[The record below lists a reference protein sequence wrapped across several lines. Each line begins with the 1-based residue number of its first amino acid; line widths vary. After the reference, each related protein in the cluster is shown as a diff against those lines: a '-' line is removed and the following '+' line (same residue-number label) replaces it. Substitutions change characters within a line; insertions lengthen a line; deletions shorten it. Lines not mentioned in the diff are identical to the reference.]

1 MTEVK
6 KKEFYYHLCNYRS
19 SNCTNWLKHIDTKKH
34 LRNGK
39 PKSSKCNMCEYES
52 SSHWNLKLHTLSQH
66 STIEERRNH
75 KYYCDTCDLVFF
87 CSTYMNKHINGKIHK
102 NRELCLKFQKEI
114 NDTKV
119 S

>member
-1 MTEVK
+1 MDD
-6 KKEFYYHLCNYRS
+6 FYCNLCEYKT
-19 SNCTNWLKHIDTKKH
+19 SNCTFWLKHLNTQKH

-39 PKSSKCNMCEYES
+39 PKTSKCNICDYET

-66 STIEERRNH
+66 SSIEQRKNH
-75 KYYCDTCDLVFF
+75 KYYCETCDLIFF

-102 NRELCLKFQKEI
+102 NRELCLIFQKQL
-114 NDTKV
+114 NDQEN